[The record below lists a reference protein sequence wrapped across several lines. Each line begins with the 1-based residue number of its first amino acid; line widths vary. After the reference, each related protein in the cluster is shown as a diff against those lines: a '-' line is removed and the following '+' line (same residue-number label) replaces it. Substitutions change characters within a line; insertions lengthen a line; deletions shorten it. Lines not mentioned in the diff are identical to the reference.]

1 MNGIFCPAVVLL
13 LWKECRTRNK
23 NANLIGKEN
32 YEVLLTPQHI
42 FCLWGYGLKPLK
54 PIYLTL
60 EIDVLVEQVKM
71 TCVT

>member
-1 MNGIFCPAVVLL
+1 MQNGILCPAVVLL

-42 FCLWGYGLKPLK
+42 FCLWGYK
-54 PIYLTL
+54 
-60 EIDVLVEQVKM
+60 V
-71 TCVT
+71 